1 MLLAQLAEL
10 LMELSLRCDKN
21 DVDFSLRHAEK
32 LRRASELRAQL
43 QAEKTARLRELARRV
58 R

>member
-1 MLLAQLAEL
+1 
-10 LMELSLRCDKN
+10 MELSLRCDKN